1 MTEVES
7 LCDRIAI
14 LSKGR
19 IAFIG
24 TVDQLNKTVGKHYNI
39 TIQTQDKN
47 QKNNECDDI
56 EAALFPLLMQYK
68 KTMKQF

>member
-1 MTEVES
+1 MTEVEEACATG
-7 LCDRIAI
+7 LPFI
-14 LSKGR
+14 KGR

-39 TIQTQDKN
+39 TIQTQDKI
-47 QKNNECDDI
+47 KKYECDDI